1 MNEKGIDLRGARL
14 LLVDDVPANLDVLCA
29 LLEGADY
36 RISIAP
42 DGAIALRLAAQ
53 TAPDLILLD
62 VVMPE
67 MNGFEV
73 CRRLKQDPKT
83 EHIPVIFITAENQ
96 TEGVVEGFEAGGVD
110 YIAKPFQD
118 AEVLVRVKTHLSLSR
133 LTRELETKSTA
144 LEEKNQS
151 LNEANEA
158 LVVANQKI
166 QEVSRYKS
174 EFLARM
180 SHDLRT
186 PMNAIIGYTRIL
198 LRRTRDV
205 LEERHYRNLE
215 NIEISADHLLNLIS
229 DILDLSKIEAGR
241 MEIQLQDVDLQ
252 QLVGECA
259 MALSSLLRDGVQLE
273 RQLED
278 VEPLRTDPNLLRR
291 VLMNLLSN
299 AVKFT
304 EQGRID
310 LRLRS
315 IEGGLEVVV
324 ADTGPGIPAAELP
337 HIFDEFHRVE
347 GGKKG
352 GPEGTGLGLAIAR
365 KSVNLLGGRLAV
377 ESQTGRGTK
386 FTLTIEHRK

>member
-198 LRRTRDV
+198 LRRTREV

-215 NIEISADHLLNLIS
+215 NIEISANHLLNLIN

-241 MEIQLQDVDLQ
+241 MEIQFQDVDLQ
-252 QLVGECA
+252 QLVEECA

-299 AVKFT
+299 VVKFT

>member
-198 LRRTRDV
+198 LRRTREV

-215 NIEISADHLLNLIS
+215 NIEISANHLLNLIN

-241 MEIQLQDVDLQ
+241 MEIQFQDVDLQ
-252 QLVGECA
+252 QLVEECA

-315 IEGGLEVVV
+315 IEGDLEVVV

>member
-215 NIEISADHLLNLIS
+215 NIEISANHLLNLIN

>member
-96 TEGVVEGFEAGGVD
+96 TEGVVEGVEAGGVD

-151 LNEANEA
+151 LSEANEA

-198 LRRTRDV
+198 LRRTREV

-215 NIEISADHLLNLIS
+215 NIEISANHLLNLIN

-241 MEIQLQDVDLQ
+241 MEIQFQDVDLQ
-252 QLVGECA
+252 QLVEECA

>member
-14 LLVDDVPANLDVLCA
+14 LLVDDVPTNLDVLCA

-198 LRRTRDV
+198 LRRTREV

-215 NIEISADHLLNLIS
+215 NIEISANHLLNLIN

-241 MEIQLQDVDLQ
+241 MEIQFQDVDLQ
-252 QLVGECA
+252 QLVEECA

>member
-14 LLVDDVPANLDVLCA
+14 LLVDDVPTNLDVLCA

-151 LNEANEA
+151 LSEANEA

-198 LRRTRDV
+198 LRRTREV

-215 NIEISADHLLNLIS
+215 NIEISANHLLNLIN

-241 MEIQLQDVDLQ
+241 MEIQFQDVDLQ
-252 QLVGECA
+252 QLVEECA

>member
-198 LRRTRDV
+198 LRRTREV

-215 NIEISADHLLNLIS
+215 NIEISANHLLNLIN

-241 MEIQLQDVDLQ
+241 MEIQFQDVDLQ
-252 QLVGECA
+252 QLVEECA

>member
-42 DGAIALRLAAQ
+42 DGALALRLAAQ

-96 TEGVVEGFEAGGVD
+96 TKGVVEGFEAGGVD

-118 AEVLVRVKTHLSLSR
+118 AEVLVRVKTHLSLSC

-144 LEEKNQS
+144 LKEKNQS
-151 LNEANEA
+151 LNEANQA
-158 LVVANQKI
+158 LVAANQKI

-241 MEIQLQDVDLQ
+241 MEVQLQDVDLQ
-252 QLVGECA
+252 QLVEECA

-337 HIFDEFHRVE
+337 HIFDEFHRVD

-365 KSVNLLGGRLAV
+365 KSVDLLGGSLAV

-386 FTLTIEHRK
+386 FTLTIEHRE